1 MYAQV
6 SCEQSTE
13 VIEYKQKRMIA
24 VAAVCII
31 ISLVFTTGLSQM
43 VTSIAIEKKNV
54 ELQIVNAGDYAV

>member
-1 MYAQV
+1 VYAQV

-24 VAAVCII
+24 VAVFCFL